1 MMGNALQTA
10 YVWTFTTG
18 VSPTVISTNPA
29 NLATGIPLDRVITAT
44 FSTAMD
50 SLTVTQVPQKVAR
63 GLHNPNVVAT
73 FGLCISNV
81 APSRG
86 KVGTA
91 ATVNWWNP
99 TVTPKRASPATAQS
113 KSWKSFPSWKGAA

>member
-1 MMGNALQTA
+1 MCIRDRYRKLGGPPGHFLDLDQFQSHLLELDVLFNGFQLH
-10 YVWTFTTG
+10 
-18 VSPTVISTNPA
+18 VIA
-29 NLATGIPLDRVITAT
+29 
-44 FSTAMD
+44 
-50 SLTVTQVPQKVAR
+50 QVPQKVAR